1 MGLPSI
7 LNPLKGSP
15 SFGKLGSMLQTSVGM
30 GANTTSPI
38 GVDFG
43 AGSLKLLQID
53 NTETPKLISAAALDT
68 PMDLLADNQKRID
81 FQLEALPKLLK
92 KAGFKGKRTVCAIPA
107 WRTTCKH
114 LQFNREPGVPTGALV
129 EAAIAQ
135 QMGVDP
141 NSLVYRFLE
150 VSAIDKPG
158 KIDVVLISVPREI
171 VNMVMH
177 GLSAA
182 RLEPVGIHS
191 EFMATLR
198 AFDYIHRRE
207 GDVLLNTLYLDIGTT
222 TTKVLISHGRELAFT
237 RVISVGGYDL
247 DVLIAKQLAVT
258 EGDARRL
265 RLDTDLKAPP
275 LMSPNPGPFVPT
287 PPARPLDE
295 NGKPI
300 EDRRHAGVPVGF
312 SGDVMNQPKV
322 SVGPDGSDLREP
334 LEIITDEVRMCVRYH
349 ASQFPTRKVERVVFV
364 GGESRHRGFV
374 QHIAKT
380 LRLPAQIAD
389 PLARLARTG
398 DEPVIGV
405 DVKQPQPG
413 WTVAVGLC
421 LTPTDI

>member
-7 LNPLKGSP
+7 LNPLKGS
-15 SFGKLGSMLQTSVGM
+15 SGFGKLGSMLQTSVGM

-53 NTETPKLISAAALDT
+53 NTDTPKLLAAAAMDT
-68 PMDLLADNQKRID
+68 PMELLADNRKRID

-92 KAGFKGKRTVCAIPA
+92 KAGFKGRRAVCAIPA

-114 LQFNREPGVPTGALV
+114 LQFNRETGVPIAALV

-158 KIDVVLISVPREI
+158 KVDVVLISVPREV
-171 VNMVMH
+171 VNQVMH
-177 GLSAA
+177 GLTAA
-182 RLEPVGIHS
+182 RLDPVGIHS

-198 AFDYIHRRE
+198 AFDYIHRRD
-207 GDVLLNTLYLDIGTT
+207 GDVLLNTLYLDIGST
-222 TTKVLISHGRELAFT
+222 TTKLLISHGRELAFT
-237 RVISVGGYDL
+237 RMIGVGGYDL
-247 DVLIAKQLAVT
+247 DVLIAKQLAIT
-258 EGDARRL
+258 EGEARRM
-265 RLDTDLKAPP
+265 RLDTDLQAPP
-275 LMSPNPGPFVPT
+275 LVSPNPGPFNPSP
-287 PPARPLDE
+287 PPAKLDE
-295 NGKPI
+295 HGKPI
-300 EDRRHAGVPVGF
+300 EERRNAGVPVGF
-312 SGDVMNQPKV
+312 MGDVMNLPKI
-322 SVGPDGSDLREP
+322 SVGPAGTDLREP
-334 LEIITDEVRMCVRYH
+334 LETITDEVRMSVRYH
-349 ASQFPTRKVERVVFV
+349 ASQFPTRKVERVVFI
-364 GGESRHRGFV
+364 GGESRHRGLV
-374 QHIAKT
+374 QHIART

-389 PLARLARTG
+389 PLARLARSG

-405 DVKQPQPG
+405 DLKQAQPG